1 MVLVIPDT
9 FLVAIKG
16 QSGGQDIVNVIGV
29 KGPSDT
35 AISMATSVLGA
46 WKTAGGPL
54 SKLTTAYQ
62 MIEVRAMDLSST
74 SGDVYAVADT
84 TAGTLS
90 PPIATNAAC
99 ALVTYGSGTRAKSER
114 GRMYFG
120 PLRESDINSDGRT
133 LTSPGVFTT
142 AFQAFRTALEASLSR
157 KWVVI
162 SRKNSSTT
170 EIASINTQSVI
181 ATQRRRIR

>member
-1 MVLVIPDT
+1 MVLIMSDH

-16 QSGGQDIVNVIGV
+16 ESGGQDVVNVIGV

-35 AISMATSVLGA
+35 AISVATSVLGA
-46 WKTAGGPL
+46 WKTAGGPM
-54 SKLTTAYQ
+54 SKLPNTYSLV
-62 MIEVRAMDLSST
+62 EVRAMDLSSA
-74 SGDVYAVADT
+74 SGDVYAVADS

-90 PPIATNAAC
+90 GALATNGSC
-99 ALVTYGSGTRAKSER
+99 ALITYGSGTRAKAEK

-120 PLRESDINSDGRT
+120 PLREIEINTDGRT
-133 LTSPGVFTT
+133 LANAGQFTT
-142 AFQAFRTALEASLSR
+142 ALQAFRTALEASLNR

-162 SRKNSSTT
+162 SRKNATSV
-170 EIASINTQSVI
+170 EIASMTTQGII

>member
-1 MVLVIPDT
+1 MVLVMADH

-35 AISMATSVLGA
+35 AISVATSVLGA

-62 MIEVRAMDLSST
+62 MVEVRAMDLSSAN
-74 SGDVYAVADT
+74 GDVYAVADST
-84 TAGTLS
+84 LGTLS
-90 PPIATNAAC
+90 PPLATNAAC

-120 PLRESDINSDGRT
+120 PLRESDINTDGRT
-133 LTSPGVFTT
+133 LANGPGFTT
-142 AFQAFRTALEASLSR
+142 AFQAFRTALEASLNR

-162 SRKNSSTT
+162 SRKNLTSIK
-170 EIASINTQSVI
+170 IASITTQSII